1 MRKKLWVLLA
11 TAVLFVGMLGTMT
24 ALAADASGSFSSNGV
39 EVSINGEA
47 APVLSGLG
55 KAENYYEAEN
65 CSYQG
70 KEKVYV
76 YKDFEISTYPA
87 DQKDCIN
94 SIYFK
99 TGNASTAGWRKC
111 MVRITQSPGAF
122 TNMTVRDLLLPFTA
136 TEKTIL
142 TGSSILPTTKDV
154 YKKRGLFGIRVFYIH
169 V

>member
-87 DQKDCIN
+87 NQKDCIN

-99 TGNASTAGWRKC
+99 TGNVSTAEG
-111 MVRITQSPGAF
+111 IA
-122 TNMTVRDLLLPFTA
+122 
-136 TEKTIL
+136 I
-142 TGSSILPTTKDV
+142 GSSVARMEEVYGTDYTESRGV
-154 YKKRGLFGIRVFYIH
+154 YKYDCEGFTLTFYSDRENNINGIEYTSDN
-169 V
+169 